1 MRRWPAEQDRDNGR
15 CRSARPP
22 LLYVDRYM
30 GPHTGPHKG
39 RLMDQSMGRSMV
51 RFGSRF
57 WYQERAMRL
66 DLEKAAHTIGADG
79 VGL

>member
-30 GPHTGPHKG
+30 GPHTGRH
-39 RLMDQSMGRSMV
+39 MDQSMGRPMV

-57 WYQERAMRL
+57 LYQERAMRL
-66 DLEKAAHTIGADG
+66 DLKKAAHTIGADG